1 MLLLTEEEIALLLTD
16 LIEVYGYDFSGYSS
30 MMLHRRINRLFRL
43 RSFSGFEAFRYVLR
57 TDPEYLNWFIAEVTV
72 PVTEMF
78 RDPSFFLTLKNE
90 VLPVL
95 SSFPLIRIWHA
106 GCSTGE
112 EVYSVAIILK
122 ELNLLH
128 KSVLYATD
136 INPNVLKTA
145 AAGIFPLSGMKRYSE
160 NYVQA
165 GGTQYF
171 SDYYTA
177 NYELVKLDEQLKK
190 QIVFSTHN
198 LATDASFNHFQL
210 IICRN
215 VLIYFNQELQNRVL
229 ALFDS
234 SLESGSFLAL
244 GSKETLRFTEVGLQY
259 QKINP
264 KEKIWQKL

>member
-1 MLLLTEEEIALLLTD
+1 MLTEEEIALLLTD
-16 LIEVYGYDFSGYSS
+16 LIEVYGYDFSGYSKL
-30 MMLHRRINRLFRL
+30 MLHRRINRLFGL
-43 RSFSGFEAFRYVLR
+43 RSFSGFSAFRYLLR
-57 TDPEYLNWFIAEVTV
+57 SDPEYLNWFIAEVTV

-78 RDPSFFLTLKNE
+78 RDPSFFLTLRNE
-90 VLPVL
+90 VFPVL

-112 EVYSVAIILK
+112 EVYSAAIILK

-160 NYVQA
+160 NYVRA
-165 GGTQYF
+165 GGTKSF

-177 NYELVKLDEQLKK
+177 HYELVKLDEQLKK
-190 QIVFSTHN
+190 QLVFSTHN
-198 LATDASFNHFQL
+198 LIADASFNNFQL

-215 VLIYFNQELQNRVL
+215 VLIYFDQNLQNRVFT
-229 ALFDS
+229 LFDN
-234 SLESGSFLAL
+234 SLERGSFLAL
-244 GSKETLRFTEVGLQY
+244 GSKETLRFTAVGAQY
-259 QKINP
+259 LKINS

>member
-1 MLLLTEEEIALLLTD
+1 MLTEEEINVLLTD
-16 LIEVYGYDFSGYSS
+16 LIEVYSYDFTGYSKP
-30 MMLHRRINRLFRL
+30 MLHRRINRLFKL
-43 RSFSGFEAFRYVLR
+43 RSFSSFGAFRYLLR
-57 TDPEYLNWFIAEVTV
+57 SDPGYLNWFIAEVTV

-78 RDPSFFLTLKNE
+78 RDPSFFLTLRNE
-90 VLPVL
+90 VFPVL

-136 INPNVLKTA
+136 INSKVLKTA
-145 AAGIFPLSGMKRYSE
+145 AAGIFPLSGMKQYSE
-160 NYVQA
+160 NYVQS
-165 GGTQYF
+165 GGTDSF
-171 SDYYTA
+171 SNYYTA
-177 NYELVKLDEQLKK
+177 HYELVKLDEQLKK

-198 LATDASFNHFQL
+198 LATDASFNQFQL

-215 VLIYFNQELQNRVL
+215 VLIYFDQELQNRVL
-229 ALFDS
+229 TLFDS

-244 GSKETLRFTEVGLQY
+244 GSKENLRFATVVQ
-259 QKINP
+259 QFKKINST
-264 KEKIWQKL
+264 EKIWQKI